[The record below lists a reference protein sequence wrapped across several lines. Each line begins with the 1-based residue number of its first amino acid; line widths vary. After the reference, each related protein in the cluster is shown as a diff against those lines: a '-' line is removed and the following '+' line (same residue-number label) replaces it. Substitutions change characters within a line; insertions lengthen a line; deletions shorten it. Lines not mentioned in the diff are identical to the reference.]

1 MLKRFFPL
9 LLWVVLLTGPVEAL
23 RAQTPEK
30 PFDLIPYP
38 SSVVAQPGSFTI
50 TAQTKV
56 VVPKESKLFK
66 NEVAQLQALLAGT
79 GAKPLKEAKKGT
91 SNVILF
97 QYDKSLTADEGYQI
111 AISPQQ
117 VKLTA
122 KTPAGM
128 FRAVQTL
135 RQLLPVA
142 IEQRKTSAGAQAL
155 VLPAVQITDEPA
167 FGWRGMHLD
176 VSRHFFTTDYL
187 RKFIDLMAL
196 YKFNKLHL
204 HLTDDQGWRIEIK
217 KYPKL
222 TEEGAWRTFNNHDS
236 AVIKMS
242 RDNPDFALDKR
253 HIVQKNGQTLYGG
266 FYTQAEM
273 RDIIAYASARHI
285 EIIPEVDMPGH
296 MKAAIDAYPFL
307 TCGEAGWGETFSVPI
322 CPCEESTYT
331 FAENVFQEIIDLF
344 PSQYIHL
351 GADEVEKTTWAKSPG
366 CQELMKRE
374 GLKNVEELQSYFVHR
389 MQRFFESKGKKL
401 IGWDEVLDG
410 GIDSKAVVMFW
421 RTWVPKAPLMAAK
434 NGNQVVM
441 TPNSPLYFD
450 ALPDKNSLRNVY
462 QFEVV
467 PKGLNAN
474 EAKSILGAQ
483 ANIWTEY
490 IPSEAR
496 AEYMYMPRMTALAEV
511 VWSKDRNYT
520 SYLNRMKSHYKRLDA
535 LNVRYR
541 LPDLEGFLD
550 VNVFT
555 DKATLHPQKQLEDL
569 QVRYT
574 TDGSQPSATSP
585 LLDKPLQ
592 ITQTTAL
599 KLAAFTPA
607 GLKGDTYGVRY
618 EKQTLAVPA
627 KVSKTASGLTAVYY
641 KGNFKTT
648 NGMKK
653 ATPTETLEVEKLQVP
668 RKVGSGS
675 FGIQFKGYLDV
686 PESGVY
692 SFFLTCD
699 DGGVLRI
706 ADRLVVDND
715 GLHAPLEKSGQ
726 VALEKGLQPFQLD
739 FIEGGGGYTLKL
751 LYSKDG
757 SQPQEVPQ
765 TWLKR

>member
-9 LLWVVLLTGPVEAL
+9 LLWVVLLSGSTEAVWS
-23 RAQTPEK
+23 QTPEK

-38 SSVVAQPGSFTI
+38 SSVVAQPGSFII

-56 VVPKESKLFK
+56 VVPKESKLFQQ
-66 NEVAQLQALLAGT
+66 EVDHLQDLLSGT
-79 GAKPLKEAKKGT
+79 DRKPLKQVKKGNA
-91 SNVILF
+91 NVILF
-97 QYDKSLTADEGYQI
+97 QFDKSLAADEGYQI

-128 FRAVQTL
+128 FRAVQTI

-142 IEQRKTSAGAQAL
+142 VEQKKAPAQAL
-155 VLPAVQITDEPA
+155 TLPAVQITDAPA

-176 VSRHFFTTDYL
+176 VSRHFFTKEYL
-187 RKFIDLMAL
+187 RKFMDLMAL

-242 RDNPDFALDKR
+242 KDNPDLALDPR
-253 HIVQKNGQTLYGG
+253 HIVQKNGKTMYGG

-273 RDIIAYASARHI
+273 RDLIAYASARHI

-344 PSQYIHL
+344 PSQFIHL

-374 GLKNVEELQSYFVHR
+374 GLKNVEELQSYFVQR
-389 MQRFFESKGKKL
+389 MQKFFASKGKKL

-410 GIDSKAVVMFW
+410 GIDSQAVVMFW
-421 RTWVPKAPLMAAK
+421 RTWVPKAPLMAAR

-467 PKGLNAN
+467 PKGLNAT

-483 ANIWTEY
+483 ANLWTEY

-496 AEYMYMPRMTALAEV
+496 AEYMYLPRMTALAEV
-511 VWSKDRNYT
+511 VWSSKERNFAGYQA
-520 SYLNRMKSHYKRLDA
+520 RMKSHYKRLEV
-535 LNVRYR
+535 LGLRYR

-555 DKATLHPQKQLEDL
+555 DQATLHPQKQLEDL
-569 QVRYT
+569 LVRYT
-574 TDGSQPSATSP
+574 TDGSQPTTAST
-585 LLDKPLQ
+585 LLEKPLE
-592 ITQTTAL
+592 ITQTTNL

-607 GLKGDTYGVRY
+607 GLKGDTYSVAY
-618 EKQTLAVPA
+618 EKQALATPA
-627 KVSKTASGLTAVYY
+627 QVAKTVQGLTAVYY
-641 KGNFKTT
+641 KGVFKTT
-648 NGMKK
+648 NGMKS
-653 ATPTETLEVEKLQVP
+653 ATPTETLAVDQLQVP
-668 RKVGSGS
+668 RKLGTGS
-675 FGIQFKGYLDV
+675 FGIQFKGYLEV

-765 TWLKR
+765 SWLKR